1 MILKDYAYINRHVQ
15 EKKPALKNINNR
27 IVSVIIKMKSIYLD
41 LVVSD
46 TKNGVLYFETK
57 LQLKYA
63 NFNIFL
69 KKSLQSGHQ

>member
-15 EKKPALKNINNR
+15 EKKPTLKNMNNR
-27 IVSVIIKMKSIYLD
+27 IASVIIKMKSIYLD

-46 TKNGVLYFETK
+46 TENGVLYFETK

-69 KKSLQSGHQ
+69 KKSLQSGHH